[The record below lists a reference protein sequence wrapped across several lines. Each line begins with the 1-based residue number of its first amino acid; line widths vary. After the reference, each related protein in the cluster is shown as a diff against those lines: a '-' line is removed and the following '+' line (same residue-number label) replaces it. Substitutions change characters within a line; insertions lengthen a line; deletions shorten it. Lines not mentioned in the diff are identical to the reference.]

1 MKSAGA
7 LNSCPRC
14 RLTAAAIAATALA
27 LSGYTPAFAQNESIG
42 EPAASAVW
50 KTAAVASSPAPPTS
64 TSASPDT
71 SATANVVVT
80 PPPDDYAPIA
90 EVPVPA
96 PAPSP
101 RAVASA
107 SASRLSNAGGSNLVQ
122 TPTDPNYA
130 PNASEIPS
138 VSDDLSA
145 APIIGAQ
152 QPAAEPTPAEPNE
165 ITSYQQ
171 EQSGMPPEQLK
182 NLQEYDSGT
191 ELFTTLGMRLRED
204 RRALNTGEEAD
215 GLLITGVIKN
225 SPAAEAGLHAYNAA
239 GHNMMTGVAM
249 AGAMMFPPAILLVP
263 LLDYTS
269 IGETYDLIIGI
280 DGGRVRNFLDYQ
292 DRTRDLM
299 PGETMYVSVIRDG
312 KRLQLTMTAPP
323 NMIQAT
329 SSTASATTWQ
339 GRK

>member
-1 MKSAGA
+1 M
-7 LNSCPRC
+7 
-14 RLTAAAIAATALA
+14 AASALA
-27 LSGYTPAFAQNESIG
+27 LSGYTPAFAQNEPS
-42 EPAASAVW
+42 ASAVW
-50 KTAAVASSPAPPTS
+50 KTAAVASSPAAATS

-71 SATANVVVT
+71 SVSANVVAT

-90 EVPVPA
+90 EAPVYA

-107 SASRLSNAGGSNLVQ
+107 SASRLSHAGASNLVQ
-122 TPTDPNYA
+122 TPPDPNYA

-138 VSDDLSA
+138 ASDDLSA
-145 APIIGAQ
+145 APIIGVQ
-152 QPAAEPTPAEPNE
+152 QQAAEPTRAEPNE
-165 ITSYQQ
+165 ITSYEQ
-171 EQSGMPPEQLK
+171 EQSGMLPEQLK

-204 RRALNTGEEAD
+204 RRALSTGEEAD

-225 SPAAEAGLHAYNAA
+225 SPAAEAGLHAYTAA
-239 GHNMMTGVAM
+239 GHNLMTGVAM

-280 DGGRVRNFLDYQ
+280 DGGRVKNFLDYQ

-329 SSTASATTWQ
+329 SRTANVTWQ

>member
-7 LNSCPRC
+7 LSSWPQRS
-14 RLTAAAIAATALA
+14 LTAAAICAVALA
-27 LSGYTPAFAQNESIG
+27 LSGYTPALAQNDSIG

-71 SATANVVVT
+71 SASANVVVT

-96 PAPSP
+96 PAASP

-107 SASRLSNAGGSNLVQ
+107 SASRLSNAGASNLVQ
-122 TPTDPNYA
+122 TPPDPNYA

-138 VSDDLSA
+138 ISDDTAAASNSA
-145 APIIGAQ
+145 S
-152 QPAAEPTPAEPNE
+152 QPAAEPNE
-165 ITSYQQ
+165 ITSYEQ
-171 EQSGMPPEQLK
+171 EQSGMLPEQFK
-182 NLQEYDSGT
+182 NLQEYDSGS
-191 ELFTTLGMRLRED
+191 ELFSSLGMRLREE

-215 GLLITGVIKN
+215 GLLITGLTKN

-280 DGGRVRNFLDYQ
+280 DGARVRNFLDYQ
-292 DRTRDLM
+292 DRTRDLV
-299 PGETMYVSVIRDG
+299 PGEMVYLSVIRDG
-312 KRLQLTMTAPP
+312 KRLQLTMTVPA
-323 NMIQAT
+323 NLTQAT
-329 SSTASATTWQ
+329 
-339 GRK
+339 K